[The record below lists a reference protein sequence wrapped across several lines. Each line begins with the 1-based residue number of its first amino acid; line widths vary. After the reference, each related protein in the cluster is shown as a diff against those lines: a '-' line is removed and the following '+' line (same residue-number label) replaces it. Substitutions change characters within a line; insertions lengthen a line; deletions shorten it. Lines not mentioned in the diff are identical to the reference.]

1 MAPNIMLLKD
11 VDTRSRNWT
20 CQVLVLEQDIPH
32 LTKEGRPYKRFILQD
47 IEVSIHTHK
56 TRYITTVPEN
66 PYNYMITFQGNK
78 VQATIFRG
86 DIDVFKNNLKLY
98 HTYAIGNTNVTPID
112 EIYRAVKNN
121 YQWVISS
128 RTPVQEIQI
137 DGLTLRTVKQNFM
150 TISDIPNITEPDP
163 RFGNYFSLLLHNCQT
178 EITLLQKPIY
188 FNTDIL
194 FAVLKV
200 GERRKTTKTYVAE
213 LRIIDQR

>member
-1 MAPNIMLLKD
+1 MF
-11 VDTRSRNWT
+11 S
-20 CQVLVLEQDIPH
+20 
-32 LTKEGRPYKRFILQD
+32 
-47 IEVSIHTHK
+47 
-56 TRYITTVPEN
+56 
-66 PYNYMITFQGNK
+66 
-78 VQATIFRG
+78 
-86 DIDVFKNNLKLY
+86 KNNLKLY
-98 HTYAIGNTNVTPID
+98 HTYALSNANVTPID
-112 EIYRAVKNN
+112 EIYRAVKNS

-163 RFGNYFSLLLHNCQT
+163 HFGNYFSLLLHNCQT

-213 LRIIDQR
+213 LCIIDQM